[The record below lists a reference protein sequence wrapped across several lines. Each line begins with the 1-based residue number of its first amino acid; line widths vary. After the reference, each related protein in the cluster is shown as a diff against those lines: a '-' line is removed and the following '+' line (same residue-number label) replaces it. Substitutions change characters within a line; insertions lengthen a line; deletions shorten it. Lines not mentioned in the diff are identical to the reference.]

1 MLQLGQSYLY
11 GTQSSLTT
19 IILNDAHPHTIYVN
33 NLQVRLQSDTKICGR
48 NCDDDEINDA
58 CELSDDFVDDCTRI
72 EGITK
77 ESTDAFTNTA
87 DSTDQTGT
95 DNVRPQ
101 DPTVTPK
108 PADQTKPKNNRW
120 ATKRALQ
127 NKKPKFK
134 IFTECTKECF
144 KRVQI
149 DVEELQTIMKSERDS
164 VYFMSKKFKCQKCV
178 LTFTS
183 REVLEKHE
191 QKFHSKS
198 TKYICDICTSS
209 IASKRLL
216 SQHIKGHYNKYACTL
231 CDFSCYD
238 KSQIRWH
245 QQRRHRKIFQCLKC
259 ELKFWSRW
267 EFYKHYKEWHEKFI
281 CDHCG
286 ISFKMR
292 YCIKDH
298 IRKQHSPFE
307 CKPCNKRW
315 ARYNGLWLHNK
326 TAHDIGVAAYC
337 VECDKQY
344 RDVYRY
350 RWHLANSTRHR
361 HHDKHS
367 TATCTATDGTS
378 PTARATDTTTNIGQ
392 CSTRGAGHNKTAHDI
407 GVAAY
412 CVECDKQYRDVYRYR
427 WHLANSTRHRHHDK
441 HSTATCTATDGTS
454 PTARA
459 TDTTTNIGQCST
471 RGAGHN
477 KTAHDIGVAA
487 YCVECDKQY
496 RDVYRYRWHLANS
509 TRHRHHDKH
518 RIPCPG
524 CDKVFSKNIYMKDHY
539 NLVHLKFYKYRC
551 EQCDKNFIR
560 NADLVKHTR
569 RVHEGILPPKNKIC
583 YICGRGFSTNK
594 ILTNH
599 LRTHTGEK
607 PFVCTIC
614 NARFAQSTAL
624 SAHARAIHHTVMK
637 QA

>member
-1 MLQLGQSYLY
+1 MMDQTEIKCEFPDYGNQCCVCLSVGRKLSLLGEFINVYKIITSDIPNHDSISLEDIKLCWECKAFLRRASIFQQQAAKANEMLQLGQSYLF

-19 IILNDAHPHTIYVN
+19 IILNDTHPNTIYVN
-33 NLQVRLQSDTKICGR
+33 NLQVRVQTDPKICDG
-48 NCDDDEINDA
+48 NSEDDEMKDA
-58 CELSDDFVDDCTRI
+58 SDDFADDCTKI
-72 EGITK
+72 EEITK
-77 ESTDAFTNTA
+77 ESTGAAKTNA
-87 DSTDQTGT
+87 DCTDHTTT
-95 DNVRPQ
+95 DNFRPK
-101 DPTVTPK
+101 DPSELRKYT
-108 PADQTKPKNNRW
+108 DQTKPKSTRW

-134 IFTECTKECF
+134 IITECSKDCF
-144 KRVQI
+144 RKTQV
-149 DVEELQTIMKSERDS
+149 DDEELKTLIKSERDS
-164 VYFMSKKFKCQKCV
+164 LYFMSKRFKCQKCV

-183 REVLEKHE
+183 RDVWEKHDVM
-191 QKFHSKS
+191 FHSKV
-198 TKYICDICTSS
+198 TKYICDICASN
-209 IASKRLL
+209 IANKRLL
-216 SQHIKGHYNKYACTL
+216 SQHIRAHYNKYSCTL

-238 KSQIRWH
+238 KSQIKWH
-245 QQRRHRKIFQCLKC
+245 SQRRHRKIFQCLKC
-259 ELKFWSRW
+259 ELKFRSRW
-267 EFYKHYKEWHEKFI
+267 EFFKHYKEWHEKFI
-281 CDHCG
+281 CDYCG

-292 YCIKDH
+292 YCIKNH

-326 TAHDIGVAAYC
+326 TAHNIGVAAYC

-361 HHDKHS
+361 QHK
-367 TATCTATDGTS
+367 
-378 PTARATDTTTNIGQ
+378 
-392 CSTRGAGHNKTAHDI
+392 
-407 GVAAY
+407 
-412 CVECDKQYRDVYRYR
+412 
-427 WHLANSTRHRHHDK
+427 
-441 HSTATCTATDGTS
+441 
-454 PTARA
+454 
-459 TDTTTNIGQCST
+459 
-471 RGAGHN
+471 
-477 KTAHDIGVAA
+477 
-487 YCVECDKQY
+487 
-496 RDVYRYRWHLANS
+496 
-509 TRHRHHDKH
+509 KH

-607 PFVCTIC
+607 PFICTIC
-614 NARFAQSTAL
+614 SARFAQSTAL
-624 SAHARAIHHTVMK
+624 SAHARAIHHTVIK
-637 QA
+637 PS